1 MAAPVKTNALR
12 LLDGARIAYR
22 TLSYTWEEGLFD
34 GELVAGKIGMNPDAV
49 FKTLV
54 AKGERRGHAV
64 FLVPVSREL
73 DLKAAASLLKDK
85 KVDLIHVNDLLGLT
99 GYIRGGCSPVGMKKQ
114 FPTYMDET
122 ALLFNEIAVSA
133 GGRGL
138 QMVID
143 PKALV
148 SFLHAGTGRLAKETG
163 ADVR

>member
-12 LLDGARIAYR
+12 LLDASKIPYR

-34 GELVAGKIGMNPDAV
+34 GELVAGKIGMDPSAV

-54 AKGERRGHAV
+54 AKGERKGHAV
-64 FLVPVSREL
+64 FLVPVNREL
-73 DLKAAASLLKDK
+73 DLKAAAALLQDK

-114 FPTYMDET
+114 FPTYIDESC
-122 ALLFNEIAVSA
+122 LSFGEIAVSA
-133 GGRGL
+133 GVRGL

-143 PKALV
+143 PKVLTA
-148 SFLHAGTGRLAKETG
+148 FLHASTGILAINR
-163 ADVR
+163 V